1 MDALYGRAMQT
12 TILKEYKRVRTGLWS
27 AAPVRPRA
35 KPPLRAP
42 ALVLNGHGFGGAVD
56 GARRRSKSTSAFLP
70 SNRVTSTPPTH
81 WPRYRTGCGRPVPW
95 QQAQRSHCPTRCVR
109 ECAQL
114 LVQQDEAAS
123 AIKYYEAAQRLHAD
137 DGEFNDIHVN
147 ALAELYL
154 IEKMY
159 PKVDQLISATRARAD
174 PEVEFP
180 MDLVVK
186 QGIAQIHMGR
196 FDMAEVG
203 RWARGTCAPIQV
215 TKRSPYPRA
224 FPPWAPGQKTLETL
238 LASQPE
244 RFADLFVEVSAAYME
259 REHYASAV
267 PWLRAAI
274 ESPEVRGAPTGSE
287 AQSVA
292 LTRVVGTAWVC
303 ARGTAGGGASVQH
316 CAVLVPPGRML
327 RQAGP
332 ARPGDRN
339 LRIM

>member
-70 SNRVTSTPPTH
+70 SNRVTCTPPTH
-81 WPRYRTGCGRPVPW
+81 WPRYRAGRGRPVPW

-224 FPPWAPGQKTLETL
+224 VRLGPLARKRWRRCSPASLSASPTCSWKSRPRTWSANIMPVPSRGSAPPSKAP
-238 LASQPE
+238 
-244 RFADLFVEVSAAYME
+244 R
-259 REHYASAV
+259 
-267 PWLRAAI
+267 
-274 ESPEVRGAPTGSE
+274 
-287 AQSVA
+287 SVA
-292 LTRVVGTAWVC
+292 HHGV
-303 ARGTAGGGASVQH
+303 
-316 CAVLVPPGRML
+316 
-327 RQAGP
+327 
-332 ARPGDRN
+332 
-339 LRIM
+339 